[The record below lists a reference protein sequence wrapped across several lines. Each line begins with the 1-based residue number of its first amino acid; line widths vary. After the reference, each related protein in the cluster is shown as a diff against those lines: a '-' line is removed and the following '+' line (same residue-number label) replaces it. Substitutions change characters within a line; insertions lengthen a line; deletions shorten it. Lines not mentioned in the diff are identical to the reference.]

1 MDWIYVFGNHYQQV
15 EVNARSG
22 VPVKD
27 RRGVEWSL
35 GKSDTEGVTVRIG
48 LADTEKRSE
57 K

>member
-1 MDWIYVFGNHYQQV
+1 MFGTHYQQV
-15 EVNARSG
+15 EVNAGSRM
-22 VPVKD
+22 PVKD

-35 GKSDTEGVTVRIG
+35 GKKWQEVTVRIG